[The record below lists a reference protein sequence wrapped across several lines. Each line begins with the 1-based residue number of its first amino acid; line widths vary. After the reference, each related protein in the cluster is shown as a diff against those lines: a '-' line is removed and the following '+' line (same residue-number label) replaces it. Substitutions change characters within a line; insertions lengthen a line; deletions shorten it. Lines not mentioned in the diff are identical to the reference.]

1 MERNVNM
8 VLLLILRNEQNQKI
22 ILTKNKL
29 TYLKDYIT
37 YQAVL
42 RLTLFRL
49 LRTRMINGR
58 LKWRKK
64 ILKQK
69 WNTLATVVKHGK
81 IKIYIVI

>member
-69 WNTLATVVKHGK
+69 WNTLAS
-81 IKIYIVI
+81 